1 MARSPNSEIFSPDT
15 IDIVH
20 VCNRVV
26 RRAFL
31 LGDDS
36 VSQKNYDHRKE
47 WIEQLIER
55 FARFFGLDVLT
66 YAILSNHFHAV
77 LRSRPDVVKDW
88 RDEEVATR
96 WLSIC
101 PPRKD
106 RKGRPKP
113 IRNSDIQSITSK
125 PEKLQELRRR
135 LSSISWW
142 MRLLCQR
149 IAQRANKEDDAKG
162 KFWESRFKATRLC
175 DDAAIVA
182 CSAYV
187 DLNPIRAALAEQIE
201 QSDHSAIGQRCEAQ
215 RMSDSTDG
223 KPPTE
228 QRPDRHLAPLTID
241 EKHDPLG
248 PHPSSTGFRCSD
260 KGFLYMSHEQYL
272 ELLHWTADHTVNGK
286 PQLSTGETLPVL
298 EKLKIDAEFWLTMC
312 IAFDD
317 IFTSFAATNA
327 QTMQKVHRYNSDREA
342 TLSRSATMMLN
353 AKNPKA

>member
-106 RKGRPKP
+106 RRVGRNRSVTQIFNRLRVNQKSYRSCGGGSVASPGGCGFCASESLSAPTKKTMQ
-113 IRNSDIQSITSK
+113 RASFGSHAS
-125 PEKLQELRRR
+125 RRR
-135 LSSISWW
+135 VCVMMPPLS
-142 MRLLCQR
+142 L
-149 IAQRANKEDDAKG
+149 
-162 KFWESRFKATRLC
+162 
-175 DDAAIVA
+175 V
-182 CSAYV
+182 
-187 DLNPIRAALAEQIE
+187 
-201 QSDHSAIGQRCEAQ
+201 
-215 RMSDSTDG
+215 
-223 KPPTE
+223 
-228 QRPDRHLAPLTID
+228 RPMLT
-241 EKHDPLG
+241 
-248 PHPSSTGFRCSD
+248 
-260 KGFLYMSHEQYL
+260 
-272 ELLHWTADHTVNGK
+272 
-286 PQLSTGETLPVL
+286 
-298 EKLKIDAEFWLTMC
+298 
-312 IAFDD
+312 
-317 IFTSFAATNA
+317 
-327 QTMQKVHRYNSDREA
+327 
-342 TLSRSATMMLN
+342 
-353 AKNPKA
+353 